1 MSTTERIAKT
11 IPATAPFE
19 RPSSDEVSVG
29 TTDEVDVVSETW
41 TDEVSVGTTDEVGVV
56 SEIKKTNQ
64 LVN

>member
-1 MSTTERIAKT
+1 MMSTIERTAKT

-19 RPSSDEVSVG
+19 RPSSDEVSIG
-29 TTDEVDVVSETW
+29 TTDEVDVVSE

>member
-1 MSTTERIAKT
+1 MMSTIERTAKT

-19 RPSSDEVSVG
+19 RPSSDEVSIG
-29 TTDEVDVVSETW
+29 TTDEV
-41 TDEVSVGTTDEVGVV
+41 DEVSVGTTDEVGVV